1 MFLLEMASCFVFWTI
16 QVILLDVRSD
26 IKQEVHNVSYLIQ
39 ADNTLK
45 NVLIVLSAEGSP
57 RITLFNPSGKLTVI

>member
-1 MFLLEMASCFVFWTI
+1 MAGCFVFSTI

-26 IKQEVHNVSYLIQ
+26 IKQEVRNVSYLIQ
-39 ADNTLK
+39 ADDTLK

-57 RITLFNPSGKLTVI
+57 RITLLNPSGKFTVI